1 MKRPTLTLL
10 SLACLLSAAVTCESD
25 IIDDPSFQLWCGQRL
40 CVWDT
45 EEGEIRKVP
54 TWHTNDYGVDLVG
67 SPVLLSQEARNSASS
82 VRIEVTSQIQQ
93 GTIVSVEIDHEGD
106 GRIDWKVT
114 VPPSEDFTNHEWR
127 VDEGVS
133 SDGIFYLRKSGEG
146 RAVVA
151 RLRASRF

>member
-1 MKRPTLTLL
+1 VRAKSAPTAPVLREQAQQDGG
-10 SLACLLSAAVTCESD
+10 SGSRKHHDEDRAFD
-25 IIDDPSFQLWCGQRL
+25 R
-40 CVWDT
+40 DT

-67 SPVLLSQEARNSASS
+67 SPVVLSQEARNSASS

-106 GRIDWKVT
+106 GRIDWTVT
-114 VPPSEDFTNHEWR
+114 VPPSDDFTNHEWR

-133 SDGIFYLRKSGEG
+133 SDGIFYLRKSGDG